1 MYHIP
6 LGAILDNWEI
16 IVGIIVA
23 VGGFIMT
30 IIEYKKSNRTK
41 RVEFL
46 EKLASEFNEKKMYIA
61 KKLLDDFWFVEGLSN
76 AREYSEEMFIEKG
89 SKEKK
94 ENFNE
99 ELRWVLRDH
108 KITGNGVT
116 DSSEHRVRES
126 FDELLDF
133 FTKLDYYLSLKLI
146 SKKELGLFEYYIQ
159 RCNETA
165 KGGVMI
171 YAKAYGYI
179 SLFRLLYVMNLDKEH
194 REYFP
199 NKSEFINKIQDQ
211 YYHDLRNDRT
221 NFITRL
227 IAKFKRMTGL

>member
-23 VGGFIMT
+23 IGGFIVT
-30 IIEYKKSNRTK
+30 IIEFQKSNRTK

-61 KKLLDDFWFVEGLSN
+61 KKLLDDFWFAEGLSK
-76 AREYSEEMFIEKG
+76 AREYSEEVFIEMG

-99 ELRWVLRDH
+99 ALEWVLRDH
-108 KITGNGVT
+108 KIKGNEVK
-116 DSSEHRVRES
+116 DASEHRVRES
-126 FDELLDF
+126 FDELLEF

-146 SKKELGLFEYYIQ
+146 SKKELGLFEYYIKC
-159 RCNETA
+159 CNEKA

-171 YAKAYGYI
+171 YAKAYGYM

-194 REYFP
+194 REHIP
-199 NKSEFINKIQDQ
+199 NKSEFINKTQDQ
-211 YYHDLRNDRT
+211 YYHDLRNDRP
-221 NFITRL
+221 NFITRV
-227 IAKFKRMTGL
+227 IAKFKRITGL